1 MIEPKVIK
9 QGAKRVWVLGDLH
22 FGVRANSVEWL
33 EIQKDFFERLF
44 IPNLIKNVQPGDVL
58 VQVGDTF
65 DNRQSINIK
74 VLNYAVDLFDFLA
87 QISWLPQIT

>member
-1 MIEPKVIK
+1 MIDPKVIK

-44 IPNLIKNVQPGDVL
+44 IPTLVKHVKPGD
-58 VQVGDTF
+58 F
-65 DNRQSINIK
+65 
-74 VLNYAVDLFDFLA
+74 
-87 QISWLPQIT
+87 